1 MSKQEQ
7 SFKFDT
13 ENDLTVTVASGDNV
27 LVKEECC
34 TCITIVLNNEG
45 KIMTSFMGGHNPY
58 IVSQLEKAQKA
69 YFKALKQALKADYKN
84 DDECLCGDECECH
97 GHHHEEDCECG
108 DHCECDSEHH
118 CGDPK
123 CHNKDC
129 HCTPE
134 HHCGCYDGKPC
145 KCGKEKKTKQ
155 NKSK

>member
-1 MSKQEQ
+1 MKQEQ
-7 SFKFDT
+7 EQKFKFDT
-13 ENDLTVTVASGDNV
+13 DNDLTVSVTHGDEV

-58 IVSQLEKAQKA
+58 IVGQLEKAQKI
-69 YFKALKQALKADYKN
+69 YFKSLKKALKADYN
-84 DDECLCGDECECH
+84 AEDEVCECGEECECH
-97 GHHHEEDCECG
+97 HEHHHEKCEC
-108 DHCECDSEHH
+108 HEHE

-134 HHCGCYDGKPC
+134 NHCGCYDGKPC
-145 KCGKEKKTKQ
+145 KCGEHKEKST
-155 NKSK
+155 KSKKSAK